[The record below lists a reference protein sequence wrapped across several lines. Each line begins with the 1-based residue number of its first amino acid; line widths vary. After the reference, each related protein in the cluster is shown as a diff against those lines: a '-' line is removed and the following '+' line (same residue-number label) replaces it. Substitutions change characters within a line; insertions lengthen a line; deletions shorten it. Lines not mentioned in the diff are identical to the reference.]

1 MKRRIIASAV
11 LLAIVITVC
20 TVGQLTV
27 DGCGKDIS
35 KLLDSAKTS
44 IKKEDYKAAAHY
56 SQKAEDKYVDCERKL
71 SFFINHDLIEDLGVE
86 VAKLN
91 ALAGEETADEFLS
104 EISCA
109 EVMLTHLMNDYK
121 PSLYTVF

>member
-11 LLAIVITVC
+11 LLVLVITVC
-20 TVGQLTV
+20 VVGQLTV

-35 KLLDSAKTS
+35 NLLDSAKTS

-71 SFFINHDLIEDLGVE
+71 SFFISHDLIEDLGVE
-86 VAKLN
+86 VAKLSD
-91 ALAGEETADEFLS
+91 LAREETSDEFLAELS
-104 EISCA
+104 SA
-109 EVMLTHLMNDYK
+109 EVMLTHLLNDYK
-121 PSLYTVF
+121 PSIYTVF